1 MVSKKNKTSPKS
13 KKQKKGS
20 VSKTDFETFKFGV
33 ERLKELEKELNSL
46 DTRGFAGEEQDIKSR
61 LKKVSEIPYIERQIK
76 TLKLKI
82 DKKYKPKNRKKSST
96 KKVEKGLERIQE
108 DLEKIEKAHKQD
120 SEVIK
125 KSAIRQKI
133 LIDSGVDNLVDT
145 NFNSFLKD
153 TKKSRKNQSK

>member
-96 KKVEKGLERIQE
+96 KKV
-108 DLEKIEKAHKQD
+108 
-120 SEVIK
+120 
-125 KSAIRQKI
+125 
-133 LIDSGVDNLVDT
+133 
-145 NFNSFLKD
+145 
-153 TKKSRKNQSK
+153 